1 MVILLI
7 IAVYLA
13 IGMEIGFAMYKRES
27 LDDKSEEYNT
37 LALVILSLLWLIA
50 LIFGWYIDIKEKLEK
65 KSKEDEA

>member
-7 IAVYLA
+7 ITVYLA
-13 IGMEIGFAMYKRES
+13 IGMEVGFAMYKRES
-27 LDDKSEEYNT
+27 LDEKSEEYNT

-50 LIFGWYIDIKEKLEK
+50 LIFGWYSDIKEKLEK